1 MALASLEIPTQL
13 ALFSGLLFLVI
24 SSPQVYRVVDY
35 LVSLVARRRGYVANA
50 SGSPTRAGLV
60 VHGLVVAL
68 LTFLYVNA
76 L

>member
-1 MALASLEIPTQL
+1 MLASLEIPSQL

-24 SSPQVYRVVDY
+24 SSPQVYLVVDF
-35 LVSLVARRRGYVANA
+35 LVSLVAGRRGHIANA
-50 SGSPTRAGLV
+50 AGSPTRAGLV

-68 LTFLYVNA
+68 LTFLYVSA

>member
-1 MALASLEIPTQL
+1 MLASLEIPTQL

-24 SSPQVYRVVDY
+24 SSPQVYRVVDF
-35 LVSLVARRRGYVANA
+35 LVAAVTRRPNLIA
-50 SGSPTRAGLV
+50 SVDGAPTRAGLV

-68 LTFLYVNA
+68 LTYLYVNA